1 MSCFEFAGGLSSVA
15 MTDSIQAFVIILSFV
30 TLPIVVRRHF
40 GGWHSLDPLD
50 HPRPDFLLECQAL
63 KSC

>member
-1 MSCFEFAGGLSSVA
+1 